1 MAAIGVP
8 NPPLWGALAAV
19 MNYVPYLGPAVV
31 TGTLWG
37 GALAFLIDLVIR
49 AVLVTHLHGNA
60 PQVSVESGRKMVPSE
75 HMPTFQE
82 LEEAVQAVQM

>member
-1 MAAIGVP
+1 MAGIVQEEAK
-8 NPPLWGALAAV
+8 
-19 MNYVPYLGPAVV
+19 YLE
-31 TGTLWG
+31 
-37 GALAFLIDLVIR
+37 VIR

-82 LEEAVQAVQM
+82 LEEAVQAVQV